1 MPPLEILRVTLAGI
15 ALAAGIGWQ
24 SAIPGDDL
32 SVLFVGN
39 SLTERHDLPG
49 RVRALAADAGRRVHV
64 SAVTRDGASLA
75 DHWDAGQVQRVIA
88 SRRWSFVVLQQGPS
102 TLPASR
108 AELVRSARQ
117 YAQAIRAAGGQPA
130 LLMVWP
136 LPGQTIQA
144 VAASYR
150 AAAEATGATLIPAGE
165 EWARARARDRRLVL
179 TEADG
184 FHPSEAGTEIA
195 ARAVVRALWDRP
207 APDRILGPAALHE
220 QSTSRE
226 EPRPRRAIVKAS
238 ADPLE
243 LLDLLDAARMPA
255 VPRWITRDTR

>member
-1 MPPLEILRVTLAGI
+1 MGRLGILRVALVVI
-15 ALAAGIGWQ
+15 ALSASVGSQ
-24 SAIPGDDL
+24 SAIPSDDP

-39 SLTERHDLPG
+39 SLTERHDLPS
-49 RVRALAADAGRRVHV
+49 RVRALAADAGLRVHT
-64 SAVTRDGASLA
+64 AAITRGGASLA
-75 DHWDAGQVQRVIA
+75 DHWDAGQVRRVIG

-117 YAQAIRAAGGQPA
+117 YAQAIRAVGAQPA

-136 LPGQTIQA
+136 LPGQTTQA

-150 AAAEATGATLIPAGE
+150 AAADATGATLIPAGE
-165 EWARARARDRRLVL
+165 EWARARVRDRQLDL

-195 ARAVVRALWDRP
+195 ARAVVRALWDLPRGP
-207 APDRILGPAALHE
+207 LPPLDRAHSITVRDVLARDLVVTKSSVE
-220 QSTSRE
+220 T
-226 EPRPRRAIVKAS
+226 RAV
-238 ADPLE
+238 
-243 LLDLLDAARMPA
+243 R
-255 VPRWITRDTR
+255 

>member
-1 MPPLEILRVTLAGI
+1 MALLEILRASLAVI
-15 ALAAGIGWQ
+15 ALAAGVGSQ
-24 SAIPGDDL
+24 APIPSDEP

-49 RVRALAADAGRRVHV
+49 RVRTLAAETGLRVHV
-64 SAVTRDGASLA
+64 AAVTRDGASLA
-75 DHWDAGQVQRVIA
+75 DHWDAGQVQRTIA

-117 YAQAIRAAGGQPA
+117 YAQAIRAVGGQPA

-136 LPGQTIQA
+136 LPGQTTQA

-165 EWARARARDRRLVL
+165 EWARARGRDRRLVL

-207 APDRILGPAALHE
+207 VAG
-220 QSTSRE
+220 
-226 EPRPRRAIVKAS
+226 PRPDGI
-238 ADPLE
+238 
-243 LLDLLDAARMPA
+243 
-255 VPRWITRDTR
+255 